1 MRFAAVGAP
10 GGRGAGRWATKFERV
25 VAGPPVVELLAV
37 GMLRGMGGGAR
48 GFSKLVSWFEGK
60 RGLVGGLVIVERC
73 E

>member
-1 MRFAAVGAP
+1 M
-10 GGRGAGRWATKFERV
+10 K
-25 VAGPPVVELLAV
+25 LLAV

-60 RGLVGGLVIVERC
+60 RGLVGGLVMVERC